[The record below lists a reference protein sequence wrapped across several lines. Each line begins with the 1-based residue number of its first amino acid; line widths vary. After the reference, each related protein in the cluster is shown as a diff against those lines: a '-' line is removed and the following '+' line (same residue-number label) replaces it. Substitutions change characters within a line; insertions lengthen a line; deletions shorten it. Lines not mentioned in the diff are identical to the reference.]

1 MWKNK
6 DNEQNSERREEGVLY
21 KQRDEDKEQ
30 RFEDEYKEREHRT
43 GELDKGSK
51 DGKKTIRN
59 NGNYEVRGQGT
70 TDSPGET

>member
-1 MWKNK
+1 ML
-6 DNEQNSERREEGVLY
+6 REEKKEH

-51 DGKKTIRN
+51 DGKKMIRN
-59 NGNYEVRGQGT
+59 NGDYEGT